1 MTNGSLKGSGAVQA
15 KGNMKSYLNGRTV
28 TSNGQRRAKAGPG
41 FLARTFSIIARWV
54 FSPVQRVQ
62 HSSAPRKFR
71 LKLTAPLSRLLTWYS
86 IFSIVF
92 RCPATLEACDEG
104 SPRICRPY
112 FEVKTT
118 VSPYLQPYYEDYVA
132 PYVEVV
138 QPYYTT
144 LDENVLKPSWSYASK
159 HGRPVL
165 LHGQAYG
172 QAQWNKNVQP
182 LISKYQSAAEAQ
194 YEQTLGPHV
203 KHISSTVRPYYDI
216 ARTNALQ
223 TYYEFLLPTFESRK
237 PYVQRAYAA
246 ASAFATD
253 SVVPSAVWAWNKTYI
268 FLDGTVWPHLRMVYI
283 ENVEPQLV
291 KIGQRLGKYNVK
303 KSSTTPAAE
312 ALSRSVR
319 TSSTANP
326 SLTASSSVTKS
337 SSSFVKPSPSA
348 STSATISES
357 SQDSSNPV
365 AQSQAETEVAQL
377 PATDAPRARAEP
389 IPAPEIDP
397 DEKEDDIRRIAR
409 ETVAIDL
416 KDWQDRYAKAADEGA
431 AEIEERVEEISKRM
445 VRRNA
450 RTTGKALVEE
460 LRSTVVSE
468 LTTLRRHILNIISTV
483 SAGAATADQGH
494 EQIATVV
501 RQAGLAI
508 RDKAQGVRLWREDY
522 ELEMQ
527 AAITETA
534 SNHFRILDGIRDLAL
549 QKIGM
554 KWAWMD
560 GVTYKDWA
568 KYHLLKDRFDE
579 WQEDLK
585 QLIVTHPGLEI
596 AQNEGGVIED
606 DAMQVASTAAKELG
620 RLKQVAFWK
629 IAARD
634 ESDEFDSDITRL
646 AAEAAESAE
655 AAAASEHEEGRSES
669 ESEVGTDSPPV
680 DGSDASAVPVD
691 FEAITPV
698 NPDPESTSSHGNE
711 ASETPVN
718 PDPESTFSDEN
729 EASQAPVEIDSS
741 SPSLATEPK
750 SVSDQEA
757 AILEEAS
764 IHSVAEA
771 QETDGSGTIA
781 SAVLQE
787 HSEPASS
794 QATTTILEDA
804 ITTQSIEAL
813 ETDEPLRVEVGSEP
827 EPDHPKVQPEG
838 DEPVVKFDPAENVIG
853 VLTEP
858 VGTVEEEDMVTNP
871 NAAVEDTHERLA
883 DLKDEL

>member
-28 TSNGQRRAKAGPG
+28 TSNGQRRVKAGPG
-41 FLARTFSIIARWV
+41 FLARSFSIIARWV
-54 FSPVQRVQ
+54 FTPVQRVALY
-62 HSSAPRKFR
+62 SAQRKSK
-71 LKLTAPLSRLLTWYS
+71 LKLTAPMSRLLTWYS

-92 RCPATLEACDEG
+92 RCPATLEACDEH

-159 HGRPVL
+159 HGRPLL

-172 QAQWNKNVQP
+172 QAQWEKNVQP

-203 KHISSTVRPYYDI
+203 KQISSTVRPYYDI
-216 ARTNALQ
+216 ARTSALQ
-223 TYYEFLLPTFESRK
+223 TYYEILLPTFEHRK
-237 PYVQRAYAA
+237 PYIQRAYTA
-246 ASAFATD
+246 ASAFTTD
-253 SVVPSAVWAWNKTYI
+253 VVVPSAIWAWNKTYI
-268 FLDGTVWPHLRMVYI
+268 FLDGTVWPHLRMVYV

-326 SLTASSSVTKS
+326 SLTASSSVSKS

-348 STSATISES
+348 SPSSTISGS
-357 SQDSSNPV
+357 GQDSSIPV
-365 AQSQAETEVAQL
+365 ASSQAETEEAQL
-377 PATDAPRARAEP
+377 PATETPRARAEP

-397 DEKEDDIRRIAR
+397 NEKEDDIRRVAR
-409 ETVAIDL
+409 ETVASDL

-431 AEIEERVEEISKRM
+431 AEIEARVEEISKRM

-468 LTTLRRHILNIISTV
+468 LTALRRHILDIVSTV
-483 SAGAATADQGH
+483 SAGAATADEGH
-494 EQIATVV
+494 EQIGTVV
-501 RQAGLAI
+501 RQAGMAI
-508 RDKAQGVRLWREDY
+508 REKAQGVRSWREDY

-527 AAITETA
+527 AAITEAA

-596 AQNEGGVIED
+596 AQNEGGAIED

-629 IAARD
+629 IVARD
-634 ESDEFDSDITRL
+634 GSDEFDSDITRL
-646 AAEAAESAE
+646 AAEAAQSAE
-655 AAAASEHEEGRSES
+655 AAAAAASEHEEGRSES
-669 ESEVGTDSPPV
+669 ESEIVNDSPPV
-680 DGSDASAVPVD
+680 GESEASAVPVD
-691 FEAITPV
+691 FEATTPAH
-698 NPDPESTSSHGNE
+698 PDPASTSSHANEVSETPINPDAESTLSDEDE
-711 ASETPVN
+711 ASETSVTT
-718 PDPESTFSDEN
+718 D
-729 EASQAPVEIDSS
+729 
-741 SPSLATEPK
+741 SPSHSLVPEPET
-750 SVSDQEA
+750 SPSQEA
-757 AILEEAS
+757 VVPEEAS
-764 IHSVAEA
+764 IPSVAET
-771 QETDGSGTIA
+771 QGTDVSGTIT
-781 SAVLQE
+781 STVLEE

-794 QATTTILEDA
+794 QATT
-804 ITTQSIEAL
+804 QSVEAL
-813 ETDEPLRVEVGSEP
+813 DTDEPLRVEVVSEP
-827 EPDHPKVQPEG
+827 ELDHTKVEPEG
-838 DEPVVKFDPAENVIG
+838 DEPAVFDPAENVIG
-853 VLTEP
+853 QLTEA

-871 NAAVEDTHERLA
+871 NAAVEDTNERLA